1 MEVCNKA
8 RLIKAVCRSIPWL
21 ALFLTLG
28 CAPAARHENN
38 ASTTIKP
45 LLATSAVPVQVAQE
59 AGGFTITQSVPVT
72 DAVRADYESARTA
85 SVTGTRP
92 HQRRRTSISGL
103 HTRTPATW
111 TTPKLA

>member
-59 AGGFTITQSVPVT
+59 AGEGVGEPLTEQ
-72 DAVRADYESARTA
+72 E
-85 SVTGTRP
+85 
-92 HQRRRTSISGL
+92 
-103 HTRTPATW
+103 
-111 TTPKLA
+111 